1 MEDGSLSNTKENIKK
16 FTPKKQANKSVVED
30 EEEKPQRK
38 TLKKKTETP
47 IVKKKAANKKE
58 IEHTDHE
65 LNIESESD

>member
-47 IVKKKAANKKE
+47 IV
-58 IEHTDHE
+58 
-65 LNIESESD
+65 